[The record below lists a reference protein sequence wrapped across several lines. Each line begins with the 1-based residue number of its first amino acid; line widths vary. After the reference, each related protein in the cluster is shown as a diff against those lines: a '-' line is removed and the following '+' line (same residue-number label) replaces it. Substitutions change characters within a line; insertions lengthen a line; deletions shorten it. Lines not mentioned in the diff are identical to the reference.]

1 MDTKEKIILEVIQ
14 GMLQKILA
22 QQEDMRSESQKV
34 HEELERLELGNPIWA
49 RDTKWILFDDLE
61 EEAAE

>member
-1 MDTKEKIILEVIQ
+1 MDTKENITLKVIQ

-34 HEELERLELGNPIWA
+34 HEELERLELGNPI
-49 RDTKWILFDDLE
+49 
-61 EEAAE
+61 